1 MTTNPQGFVKK
12 AGSFSFRVVFST
24 YKATINHERLSQT
37 FTFTAA
43 KSEDVFTGQEG
54 YENLHHYKAGV
65 DKQIKSYRVEKV

>member
-43 KSEDVFTGQEG
+43 KSEDTLSSLDRKGM
-54 YENLHHYKAGV
+54 KICTT
-65 DKQIKSYRVEKV
+65 IKLE